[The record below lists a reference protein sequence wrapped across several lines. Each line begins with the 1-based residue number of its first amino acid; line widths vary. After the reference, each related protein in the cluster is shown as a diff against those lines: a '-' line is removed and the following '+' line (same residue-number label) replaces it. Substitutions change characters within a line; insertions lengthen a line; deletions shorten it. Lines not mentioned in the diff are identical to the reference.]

1 MVASPGPR
9 PRAGSAGR
17 SPPRDLECGVDYAVV
32 PTPIGRLLLVSG
44 EHGLVRIAFDGHWS
58 YAELGPDWHQGSALL
73 DAAASQLAQY
83 FDGTRRDF
91 DLPCAAPG
99 TPFQHAVW
107 SALTRIPYGA
117 VASYASIAQRIG
129 KPAAIRAV
137 GAANGRNPLPIVVP
151 CHRVIGADGSLTGF
165 GGGLELKR
173 RLLAHE
179 GADVARVRGSPQDA
193 LF

>member
-1 MVASPGPR
+1 M
-9 PRAGSAGR
+9 
-17 SPPRDLECGVDYAVV
+17 DYAVV
-32 PTPIGRLLLVSG
+32 PTPIGRLLLVAG
-44 EHGLVRIAFDGHWS
+44 ERGLVRIAFDGRWS
-58 YAELGPDWHQGSALL
+58 YAELGPDWHEGSLLL
-73 DAAASQLAQY
+73 DEAASQLARY
-83 FDGTRRDF
+83 FEGTLRVF

-107 SALTRIPYGA
+107 TALSAIPYGA
-117 VASYASIAQRIG
+117 VESYAAIARRIG

-179 GADVARVRGSPQDA
+179 GADLARVHDTPQAA

>member
-1 MVASPGPR
+1 VPEVPV
-9 PRAGSAGR
+9 
-17 SPPRDLECGVDYAVV
+17 PPTGARLECGVDYAIAS
-32 PTPIGRLLLVSG
+32 TPIGRLLLVAG
-44 EHGLVRIAFDGHWS
+44 ERGLVRIAFDGRWS
-58 YAELGPDWHQGSALL
+58 YAELGPGWREGSSLL
-73 DAAASQLAQY
+73 DRAAAQISRY
-83 FDGTRRDF
+83 FAGTLRHF

-107 SALTRIPYGA
+107 QALVAIPYGA
-117 VASYASIAQRIG
+117 VTSYAAIAAAIG

-151 CHRVIGADGSLTGF
+151 CHRVIGTDGSLTGF

-179 GADVARVRGSPQDA
+179 GADLARVRATPQAA